1 MKKQNDPKK
10 TKHYT
15 AYNDRK
21 RTHIRM
27 QETVESIPEEC
38 WWVRQFLRG
47 VYYTRDKK

>member
-1 MKKQNDPKK
+1 MKKQNEASK
-10 TKHYT
+10 TNHYT
-15 AYNDRK
+15 AYDDRK

-27 QETVESIPEEC
+27 QEIVNSIPEEC